1 MLYKAPVLRSQWHHR
16 AGILGVSTIIVFYN
30 ILFAFSF
37 LPLTEGWFTAY
48 AHQILEGRMPY
59 RDFYL
64 YLTPFYPMAI
74 AAIVGVFGNSFFVLR
89 VIGVFIIVA
98 IAILLYLI
106 LTKRFSPSSSMVA
119 SIAACI
125 YYQSG
130 VAHIPY
136 DFTQVLT
143 LFTLAATWMLVEAE
157 TELQSLNI
165 EYLSWRSLV
174 IRQMFLVGTFA
185 SLAFLTKQSNGAFI
199 VIAVFLNCLYLVIPL
214 KKWGWKLFI
223 SFSLGIMMPIMIM
236 FIWLYQA
243 NAISAFWEQ
252 IFSGALSSKGS
263 LGVVLF
269 AWLKGLLTP
278 VYWEQMITV
287 GKLSI
292 SLIVLSLIITKAL
305 RFTKKAFFDG
315 FPKLILLVSFAF
327 LCIMAIVTSFFDSL
341 FFANQLREFGLQSSN
356 YIIPVATSLSAMLLV
371 LGGISCFIPLVKKIF
386 SPQIIILG
394 IMSVGMIW
402 GNGTSAGLSEI
413 GVFTMFALFLA
424 WMIEFHLFRYVGH
437 TIALLLIIVFIF
449 TFSSK
454 KFESP
459 YAWWG
464 ITEPSVH
471 EANYLSRTPITQ
483 GIRMSHTTARNID
496 ELADALDKG
505 SHKGDIFAFPNIPF
519 VYLIVNKY
527 PNSKVLIPWF
537 DFLPDAPAIS
547 ESERLL
553 NSPPATIVDLKLPSS
568 SWEAHER
575 LFRKGQPLGQRNIQ
589 VAIKRLTE
597 QNNLYKLYFS
607 REVSPGCILEV
618 WHKVDVYGRY

>member
-1 MLYKAPVLRSQWHHR
+1 M
-16 AGILGVSTIIVFYN
+16 LGVGTIIGFYN
-30 ILFAFSF
+30 VLFAFSF

-48 AHQILEGRMPY
+48 AHQILDGRMPY

-74 AAIVGVFGNSFFVLR
+74 AAIVGVLGDSFFVFR
-89 VIGVFIIVA
+89 VIGVFIIIA
-98 IAILLYLI
+98 IAILLYLV
-106 LTKRFSPSSSMVA
+106 LTKNFSPASSMVA

-143 LFTLAATWMLVEAE
+143 LFTLASTWMLVEAE

-243 NAISAFWEQ
+243 NAISAFYEQ
-252 IFSGALSSKGS
+252 IFNGALASKGS

-278 VYWEQMITV
+278 VYLEQMITV
-287 GKLSI
+287 CKLTI
-292 SLIVLSLIITKAL
+292 SLMVLSFIITKAL
-305 RFTKKAFFDG
+305 GLKGKPSKNV
-315 FPKLILLVSFAF
+315 FPKLISLVIFAF
-327 LCIMAIVTSFFDSL
+327 LCTVAIVASFFDSL
-341 FFANQLREFGLQSSN
+341 FFANQLREFGFQLNN

-371 LGGISCFIPLVKKIF
+371 LGGISCFIPLVKKIVP
-386 SPQIIILG
+386 PQIIILG

-413 GVFTMFALFLA
+413 GVFTMFALILVGI
-424 WMIEFHLFRYVGH
+424 MEFYLFRYVGH

-449 TFSSK
+449 TFSSR

-464 ITEPSVH
+464 VTEPSVH
-471 EANYLSRTPITQ
+471 QANYLSRTPITR
-483 GIRMSHTTARNID
+483 GIRMSQTTADNID
-496 ELADALDKG
+496 ELADALSKG
-505 SHKGDIFAFPNIPF
+505 SQGDIFAFPNIPF
-519 VYLIVNKY
+519 VYLIVDRY
-527 PNSKVLIPWF
+527 PRSKVLIPWF

-547 ESERLL
+547 EGERLL
-553 NSPPATIVDLKLPSS
+553 KFPPATIVDLKLPSS

-575 LFRKGQPLGQRNIQ
+575 LFRKGRPLGQRNIQ
-589 VAIKRLTE
+589 AAIKKLTE
-597 QNNLYKLYFS
+597 QDNLYKLHLS
-607 REVSPGCILEV
+607 REVSPGCVLEV
-618 WHKVDVYGRY
+618 WHKVDT